1 MRANHEQRA
10 RANGKNVRLVLAS
23 ASPARLR
30 TLRQAGVEPEV
41 IVSGVDED
49 AFDAPKITD
58 LVVSLAMAKAAA
70 VAVDVADD
78 ALVLGCD
85 SMLEFRGQVL
95 GKPTSADEAIARWK
109 EMRGRAGFLHTGH
122 SLFECRGSTVVGNV
136 SDVATTEV
144 RFGYPSD
151 AEIEAY
157 VATGEPL
164 RVAGAFTIDGLGG
177 WFVERI
183 IGDHHN
189 VVGLSLPL
197 LRTMLAKLGYAV
209 SDLPAS
215 SDPEV

>member
-1 MRANHEQRA
+1 
-10 RANGKNVRLVLAS
+10 
-23 ASPARLR
+23 
-30 TLRQAGVEPEV
+30 V
-41 IVSGVDED
+41 IVSGLDED
-49 AFDAPKITD
+49 AFQAPKITD
-58 LVVSLAMAKAAA
+58 LVVSLAMAKAGA

-85 SMLEFRGQVL
+85 SMFEFRGLVL
-95 GKPTSADEAIARWK
+95 GKPSSADEAIARWK

-122 SLFECRGSTVVGNV
+122 SLFECRESTVVGNV
-136 SDVATTEV
+136 NDVATTEV
-144 RFGYPSD
+144 RFGYPTD

-209 SDLPAS
+209 SDLPAR
-215 SDPEV
+215 PGLEV